1 MCVCVHVLCVC
12 ACVVCVSV
20 CVCVECGYAWVRVCV
35 CMLQR
40 MCVYMYIY
48 MCVCAIIYKK
58 GTMSQ
63 MTSTNYDQKLAL
75 TKWQGL
81 SEVDASIHEV
91 PTTAGIVTLP
101 PCICK
106 HRRNVLYHMYLI

>member
-1 MCVCVHVLCVC
+1 MR
-12 ACVVCVSV
+12 VCVS
-20 CVCVECGYAWVRVCV
+20 
-35 CMLQR
+35 
-40 MCVYMYIY
+40 
-48 MCVCAIIYKK
+48 IYKK

-91 PTTAGIVTLP
+91 PTTVGIVTLP